1 MRPRTCP
8 GEPRPEGQRSSL
20 VGVLV
25 TAGVLAALELVL
37 VVWSAALV
45 LARLARGDVT
55 AQLGPFASASE
66 IAVTRARFDL
76 DRSPGGQC
84 IVWASR
90 AVRIDCQACGAGRWR
105 LLSRYLPAGGLHRGA
120 GNRPRACTIGAMKPF
135 SGVFTPIITPF
146 SADGAI
152 DEAGMRRNVARWMAT
167 PMTGLVVLGS
177 NGEAP
182 QIEDAEADW
191 VIDIVRSAA
200 PRDRPL
206 IAGTGRES
214 TTATI
219 AATRRA
225 AAAGVDAVLVR
236 TPSFFKAQM
245 TTEVFVRHYT
255 EVADASPVPVL
266 LYNVTMFTGVTLTV
280 DAVATLA
287 SHPNIVGMKESGSD
301 LGLMAEYI
309 ARTPDDFTVLA
320 GSGATLYHALC
331 AGCDGAILALAAL
344 VPRDVVGMAMLLD
357 EGRLD
362 EGRAL
367 QRRLMP
373 LARSVGALHGVPGLK
388 AALELMGFAA
398 GPPRPPLRPV
408 SPKTIDLLR
417 VQLDALGVLEKV

>member
-1 MRPRTCP
+1 
-8 GEPRPEGQRSSL
+8 
-20 VGVLV
+20 
-25 TAGVLAALELVL
+25 
-37 VVWSAALV
+37 
-45 LARLARGDVT
+45 
-55 AQLGPFASASE
+55 
-66 IAVTRARFDL
+66 
-76 DRSPGGQC
+76 
-84 IVWASR
+84 
-90 AVRIDCQACGAGRWR
+90 
-105 LLSRYLPAGGLHRGA
+105 
-120 GNRPRACTIGAMKPF
+120 MKPF

-146 SADGAI
+146 RGDGAI
-152 DEAGMRRNVARWMAT
+152 DEAGMRRNVARWMT
-167 PMTGLVVLGS
+167 MPLTGLVVLGS

-182 QIEDAEADW
+182 QIDDAEADR
-191 VIDIVRSAA
+191 VIDIVRSEV

-236 TPSFFKAQM
+236 TPSFFKSQM
-245 TTEVFVRHYT
+245 TAEVFVRHYT

-266 LYNVTMFTGVTLTV
+266 LYNVTMFTGVTLPA

-301 LGLMAEYI
+301 IGLISEYI

-320 GSGATLYHALC
+320 GSAATLFHALC
-331 AGCDGAILALAAL
+331 ADCDGAVLALAAL
-344 VPRDVVGMAMLLD
+344 VPREIVGMQALLE

-362 EGRAL
+362 DARTL

-373 LARSVGALHGVPGLK
+373 LARSVGALYGVPGLK

-408 SPKTIDLLR
+408 SPQTIDLLR
-417 VQLDALGVLEKV
+417 AQLDALGVLEKV